1 FDQLPAGTVDSLLK
15 PENKSMLTKILTYHV
30 VAGTYDAKTLAG
42 LIAKGKGKARLKTV
56 SGGTLWAM
64 MDGSDIVLRDE
75 KGGTSKVTTGQDKK
89 SLYARLG
96 GYDAIALVVD
106 DFITRLATDKRF
118 EKFFT
123 GFSDDSKKR
132 LRQHILD
139 QFCAAAGG
147 PCVYTGREM
156 RTSHKGLGI
165 TEADW
170 DAAAKHL
177 VDALDKYRVPEA
189 EKNELLAFVV
199 TQKKDIVEK

>member
-1 FDQLPAGTVDSLLK
+1 MNKKFAIAFCALVLISASALAQQPKPTMTAAISSSISTPAG
-15 PENKSMLTKILTYHV
+15 
-30 VAGTYDAKTLAG
+30 
-42 LIAKGKGKARLKTV
+42 
-56 SGGTLWAM
+56 
-64 MDGSDIVLRDE
+64 
-75 KGGTSKVTTGQDKK
+75 GQDKK
-89 SLYARLG
+89 SLYTRLG
-96 GYDAIALVVD
+96 GYDAIAAVVD

-118 EKFFT
+118 ERFFT

-139 QFCAAAGG
+139 QFCVAAGG
-147 PCVYTGREM
+147 PCVYMGRDM
-156 RTSHKGLGI
+156 RTTHKGLGI

-177 VDALDKYRVPEA
+177 DEALDTYKVPEA

>member
-1 FDQLPAGTVDSLLK
+1 MIKRLSIAICLLVVLASASAVCAQAPKATATSGAMTTVQ
-15 PENKSMLTKILTYHV
+15 E
-30 VAGTYDAKTLAG
+30 
-42 LIAKGKGKARLKTV
+42 
-56 SGGTLWAM
+56 
-64 MDGSDIVLRDE
+64 
-75 KGGTSKVTTGQDKK
+75 KK

-96 GYDAIALVVD
+96 GYDAVALVVD
-106 DFITRLATDKRF
+106 DFIHRLATDKRF
-118 EKFFT
+118 EKFFS
-123 GFSDDSKKR
+123 GFSEDSQKR

-156 RTSHKGLGI
+156 RTVHKGLGI

-177 VDALDKYRVPEA
+177 VAALDKYKVPEA

>member
-1 FDQLPAGTVDSLLK
+1 MTRKFAIAFCALILISTSALAQQRQQTMNASVSNSL
-15 PENKSMLTKILTYHV
+15 S
-30 VAGTYDAKTLAG
+30 
-42 LIAKGKGKARLKTV
+42 
-56 SGGTLWAM
+56 
-64 MDGSDIVLRDE
+64 
-75 KGGTSKVTTGQDKK
+75 TSVTQDKK
-89 SLYARLG
+89 SLYTRLG

-177 VDALDKYRVPEA
+177 VEALDKYKVPEA

-199 TQKKDIVEK
+199 SQKKDIVEK

>member
-1 FDQLPAGTVDSLLK
+1 MAGRLAFPRSRFVRPSIQRR
-15 PENKSMLTKILTYHV
+15 TKMITRLSIAICLMAIMCS
-30 VAGTYDAKTLAG
+30 AGWAQTPKNSSTTAS
-42 LIAKGKGKARLKTV
+42 IA
-56 SGGTLWAM
+56 
-64 MDGSDIVLRDE
+64 
-75 KGGTSKVTTGQDKK
+75 QDKK
-89 SLYARLG
+89 SLYTRLG

-118 EKFFT
+118 ERFFT

-170 DAAAKHL
+170 DAAAK
-177 VDALDKYRVPEA
+177 
-189 EKNELLAFVV
+189 
-199 TQKKDIVEK
+199 